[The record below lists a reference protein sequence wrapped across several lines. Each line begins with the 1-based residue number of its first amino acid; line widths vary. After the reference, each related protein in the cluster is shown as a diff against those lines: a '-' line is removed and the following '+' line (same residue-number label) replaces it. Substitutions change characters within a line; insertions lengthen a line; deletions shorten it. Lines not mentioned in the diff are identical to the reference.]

1 MSVQIQEVEVHPS
14 PQGAQQPQQQP
25 QQGQAAGGGAP
36 SPELGQEIA
45 RTVALL
51 HTRDLR
57 LHAD

>member
-1 MSVQIQEVEVHPS
+1 VPVQIQELDVTPT
-14 PQGAQQPQQQP
+14 QQNQQQQQ
-25 QQGQAAGGGAP
+25 QQGQPAAHAP